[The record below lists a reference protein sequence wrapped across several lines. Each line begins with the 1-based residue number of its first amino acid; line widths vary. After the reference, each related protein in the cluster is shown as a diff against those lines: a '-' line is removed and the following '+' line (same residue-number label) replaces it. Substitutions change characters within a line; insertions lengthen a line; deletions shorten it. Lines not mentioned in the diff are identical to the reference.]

1 METEKKYIQNY
12 LAGDASAFYKIYSRY
27 ERPLFFYIR
36 SMMRPKEE
44 AKDVFQDVWIQAL
57 NKLSTFS
64 CNNSFR
70 NWLYAIARNKIID
83 RARKSNRVNVIS
95 LDDESY
101 SEGEQTLHDFLADP
115 APDIVQQLTIKE
127 VRETMYE
134 MVELLPETHREV
146 FLLRCDAEM
155 KFREIAEML
164 GVSINIVLGRM
175 HSAVKQIRKELQTKF
190 EL

>member
-1 METEKKYIQNY
+1 
-12 LAGDASAFYKIYSRY
+12 
-27 ERPLFFYIR
+27 
-36 SMMRPKEE
+36 MRPKEE

-83 RARKSNRVNVIS
+83 RARKSNRWKVIS
-95 LDDESY
+95 LDDELY
-101 SEGEQTLHDFLADP
+101 NEGQQTFLDYLADP

-127 VRETMYE
+127 VREKMYE
-134 MVELLPETHREV
+134 LVELLPETHREV
-146 FLLRCDAEM
+146 FLLRCDSEM
-155 KFREIAEML
+155 KFREIAQMQ

-175 HSAVKQIRKELQTKF
+175 HSAVKRIRKELHKIF